1 MKVRFNSAK
10 ERHPTQD
17 NGLEVL
23 YAPGKR
29 VAFRLRWYLI
39 VFLILLP
46 ALWLAGTYGLSLIRI
61 EAPALVR
68 LPTLEVNARQPG
80 RVQGISVKVGDHVQA
95 GADLLQ
101 LNNPEWDLRLALLQG
116 ANAQPPQSAQLST
129 LSERS
134 QAAFQRLVERA
145 QRRVN
150 DVSQLVSRGA
160 ATRGELLE
168 AQNALDSRTSE
179 LLAFERTQAGGG
191 AAMTE
196 QQRYTQ
202 QQDSERKWLEG
213 QIAHL
218 RMTASEAGRIT
229 EVLAVEGQDVGPGTP
244 LLRMERNGPAQLWVY
259 MDPKDIDHSQPGSRL
274 EVQMPDGSWAEAHV
288 ISMAESANPL
298 PTDLRKPFSS
308 PTRGLMVP
316 AAFTTPLAD
325 EWRIDSL
332 PVRVRFPQ
340 ERFHLFG
347 IDF

>member
-10 ERHPTQD
+10 ERNPTQD

-46 ALWLAGTYGLSLIRI
+46 ALWLAGSYGLSLLRI

-80 RVQGISVKVGDHVQA
+80 RVQHINVKEGDHVQA
-95 GADLLQ
+95 GSDLLQ
-101 LNNPEWDLRLALLQG
+101 LGNPEWDLRLALLSP
-116 ANAQPPQSAQLST
+116 AQQQSVNSAPLNT

-134 QAAFQRLVERA
+134 LAAYQRLVERA
-145 QRRVN
+145 QRRVS
-150 DVSQLVSRGA
+150 DVSQLVNRGA
-160 ATRGELLE
+160 ATRGELVE
-168 AQNALDSRTSE
+168 AQNALDSRTAE
-179 LLAFERTQAGGG
+179 MLAFQRTLAGGG
-191 AAMTE
+191 ASLNE
-196 QQRYTQ
+196 QQRYQQ
-202 QQDSERKWLEG
+202 QQDNERKWLQG
-213 QIAHL
+213 QIANL
-218 RMTASEAGRIT
+218 RMTASETGRIT
-229 EVLAVEGQDVGPGTP
+229 QVLAVEGQDVGPGTP
-244 LLRMERNGPAQLWVY
+244 LLRMERSGPAQLWVY
-259 MDPKDIDHSQPGSRL
+259 MDPKDIEHSQPGSPL
-274 EVQMPDGSWAEAHV
+274 EVQMPDGSWTEARV

-316 AAFTTPLAD
+316 ASFSQPLAG

-340 ERFHLFG
+340 QHFHLFG
-347 IDF
+347 FDF